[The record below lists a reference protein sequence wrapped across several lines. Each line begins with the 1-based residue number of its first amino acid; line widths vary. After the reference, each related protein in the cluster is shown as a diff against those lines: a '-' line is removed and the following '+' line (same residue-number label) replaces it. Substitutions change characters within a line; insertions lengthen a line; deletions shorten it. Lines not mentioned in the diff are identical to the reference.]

1 MKRIA
6 LKGANYAAYLVGCG
20 VLGRLWGM
28 LLGFC
33 FKGFLEDEGYAAE
46 HPKKYLLGV
55 IGVILLS
62 VAGSACLIGIPL
74 NWIREKLD
82 LKIDEFAD
90 EKEWD

>member
-1 MKRIA
+1 
-6 LKGANYAAYLVGCG
+6 
-20 VLGRLWGM
+20 M

-33 FKGFLEDEGYAAE
+33 FKGFLEDEGYAVE

-55 IGVILLS
+55 IGVILLL
-62 VAGSACLIGIPL
+62 VAGSVCLISIPL